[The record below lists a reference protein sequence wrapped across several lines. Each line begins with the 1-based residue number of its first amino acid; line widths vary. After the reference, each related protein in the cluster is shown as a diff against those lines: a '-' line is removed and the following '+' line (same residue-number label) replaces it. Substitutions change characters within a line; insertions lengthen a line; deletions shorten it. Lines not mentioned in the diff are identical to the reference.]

1 MPRLYGIN
9 FSGVLFVPVATT
21 VAVDE
26 YLEGFCEVR
35 IQDEAVFCGAQ
46 QVPAYL
52 SDGVTVLLAGVSGVL
67 RALVD
72 GIHQLG
78 SGSLLEIIHLA
89 DDASVVE
96 TSVKLR

>member
-1 MPRLYGIN
+1 M
-9 FSGVLFVPVATT
+9 PVATK

-35 IQDEAVFCGAQ
+35 LQDEAVFCGAQ
-46 QVPAYL
+46 QVPAYP
-52 SDGVTVLLAGVSGVL
+52 SDGVTVLLAGVGGVS

-72 GIHQLG
+72 GIRQLG
-78 SGSLLEIIHLA
+78 SGSLFEIIHLA

-96 TSVKLR
+96 ASVKLR